1 LGCRDGRTGEIFDKE
16 RTLTDPYVS
25 KERVEDASLAELVGR
40 LGDQLSTLIRD
51 ELRLAQA
58 ELQAKGK
65 KAGVGVGMF
74 GGAGMLVFYGVGL
87 LITAA
92 TLALALAVE
101 PWLAAL
107 IIGVVLLAV
116 AGILGLLGK
125 QKVQEAI
132 PPVPQE
138 AVQNVKDDIAV
149 MKEHGT
155 P

>member
-1 LGCRDGRTGEIFDKE
+1 MA
-16 RTLTDPYVS
+16 DPYTS
-25 KERVEDASLAELVGR
+25 RGPTEDASLSELVRR
-40 LGDQLSTLIRD
+40 LSDQLSTLVRD

-58 ELQAKGK
+58 ELQEKGK

-87 LITAA
+87 LIAA
-92 TLALALAVE
+92 VTLALALAVE

-107 IIGVVLLAV
+107 IVGVVLLAV
-116 AGILGLLGK
+116 AGILGLIGK

-132 PPVPQE
+132 PPVPEE
-138 AVQNVKDDIAV
+138 AVESVKEDIAV
-149 MKEHGT
+149 VKEHGT

>member
-1 LGCRDGRTGEIFDKE
+1 VG
-16 RTLTDPYVS
+16 DPYPS
-25 KERVEDASLAELVGR
+25 SGSAEDASLSELVRR

-58 ELQAKGK
+58 ELQQKGK
-65 KAGVGVGMF
+65 KAGIGAGMF

-87 LITAA
+87 LLAA
-92 TLALALAVE
+92 VTLALALAVE

-107 IIGVVLLAV
+107 IVGVVVLAV
-116 AGILGLLGK
+116 AGVLALLGK

-132 PPVPQE
+132 PPVPEE

-149 MKEHGT
+149 VKERGT

>member
-1 LGCRDGRTGEIFDKE
+1 VA
-16 RTLTDPYVS
+16 DPYTS
-25 KERVEDASLAELVGR
+25 RGPTEDASIAELVRR

-58 ELQAKGK
+58 ELQQKGK

-74 GGAGMLVFYGVGL
+74 GGAGMLVFYGVGA
-87 LITAA
+87 LIAA
-92 TLALALAVE
+92 LALALALVVE
-101 PWLAAL
+101 PWLAGL
-107 IIGVVLLAV
+107 IVGVVLLAV

-125 QKVQEAI
+125 QKVQDAI

-138 AVQNVKDDIAV
+138 AVQNVRDDIAV
-149 MKEHGT
+149 VKEHGI

>member
-1 LGCRDGRTGEIFDKE
+1 VADR
-16 RTLTDPYVS
+16 YVS
-25 KERVEDASLAELVGR
+25 PSPPEEASLSELVRR

-58 ELQAKGK
+58 ELQEKGK

-87 LITAA
+87 LIAA
-92 TLALALAVE
+92 VTLALALAVE

-107 IIGVVLLAV
+107 IVGVVLLAV
-116 AGILGLLGK
+116 AGVLGLLGK

-138 AVQNVKDDIAV
+138 TVQNVKDDIAV

>member
-1 LGCRDGRTGEIFDKE
+1 MA
-16 RTLTDPYVS
+16 DPYVS
-25 KERVEDASLAELVGR
+25 HSPAEEASLPDLVRR

-58 ELQAKGK
+58 ELQEKGK

-107 IIGVVLLAV
+107 IVGVVLLAI
-116 AGILGLLGK
+116 AGVLGLLGK
-125 QKVQEAI
+125 QKVQQAI
-132 PPVPQE
+132 PPVPE
-138 AVQNVKDDIAV
+138 ETVQNVKDDIAV

>member
-1 LGCRDGRTGEIFDKE
+1 MA
-16 RTLTDPYVS
+16 DPYTS
-25 KERVEDASLAELVGR
+25 RGPTEDASLSELVRR
-40 LGDQLSTLIRD
+40 LSDQLSTLVRD

-58 ELQAKGK
+58 ELQEKGK

-87 LITAA
+87 LIAA
-92 TLALALAVE
+92 VTLALALAVE

-107 IIGVVLLAV
+107 IVGVVLLAV
-116 AGILGLLGK
+116 AGILGLIGK

-132 PPVPQE
+132 PPVPEE
-138 AVQNVKDDIAV
+138 AVESVKEDIAV
-149 MKEHGT
+149 VKERGT

>member
-1 LGCRDGRTGEIFDKE
+1 MA
-16 RTLTDPYVS
+16 DPYS
-25 KERVEDASLAELVGR
+25 STGPAEDASLTELVNR

-58 ELQAKGK
+58 ELQQKGRT
-65 KAGVGVGMF
+65 AGVGAGMF
-74 GGAGMLVFYGVGL
+74 GGAGMLAFYGVGA
-87 LITAA
+87 LIAA
-92 TLALALAVE
+92 LTLALALAVE

-107 IIGVVLLAV
+107 IVGVVLLAV
-116 AGILGLLGK
+116 AGILGLIGK

-138 AVQNVKDDIAV
+138 AVRNVKEDIAV
-149 MKEHGT
+149 VKEHGT

>member
-1 LGCRDGRTGEIFDKE
+1 VA
-16 RTLTDPYVS
+16 DPYTS
-25 KERVEDASLAELVGR
+25 RQPAEDASLSQLVQR

-51 ELRLAQA
+51 ELRLARA
-58 ELQAKGK
+58 ELQEKGK

-87 LITAA
+87 LIAA
-92 TLALALAVE
+92 VTLALALAVE

-107 IIGVVLLAV
+107 IVGVVLLAIAAV
-116 AGILGLLGK
+116 LGLLGK

-132 PPVPQE
+132 PPVPE
-138 AVQNVKDDIAV
+138 ETVQNVKEDIAV

>member
-1 LGCRDGRTGEIFDKE
+1 M
-16 RTLTDPYVS
+16 TDPYVS

>member
-1 LGCRDGRTGEIFDKE
+1 
-16 RTLTDPYVS
+16 
-25 KERVEDASLAELVGR
+25 LVRR
-40 LGDQLSTLIRD
+40 LSDQLSTLVRD

-58 ELQAKGK
+58 ELQEKGK

-87 LITAA
+87 LIAA
-92 TLALALAVE
+92 VTLALALAVE

-107 IIGVVLLAV
+107 IVGVVLLAV
-116 AGILGLLGK
+116 AGILGLIGK

-132 PPVPQE
+132 PPVPEE
-138 AVQNVKDDIAV
+138 AVESVKEDIAV
-149 MKEHGT
+149 VKERGT

>member
-1 LGCRDGRTGEIFDKE
+1 MA
-16 RTLTDPYVS
+16 DPYTS
-25 KERVEDASLAELVGR
+25 RGPTEDASLSELVRR
-40 LGDQLSTLIRD
+40 LSDQLSTLVRD

-58 ELQAKGK
+58 ELQEKGK

-87 LITAA
+87 LIAA
-92 TLALALAVE
+92 VTLALALAVE

-107 IIGVVLLAV
+107 IVGVVLLAV
-116 AGILGLLGK
+116 AGILGLIGK

-132 PPVPQE
+132 PPVPE
-138 AVQNVKDDIAV
+138 ETVESVKEDIAV
-149 MKEHGT
+149 VKERGT

>member
-1 LGCRDGRTGEIFDKE
+1 VADPFTSTG
-16 RTLTDPYVS
+16 PP
-25 KERVEDASLAELVGR
+25 EDATLAELVRR

-58 ELQAKGK
+58 ELQQKGK

-87 LITAA
+87 LIAA
-92 TLALALAVE
+92 VTLALALAVE

-107 IIGVVLLAV
+107 MVGVVLLAV

-138 AVQNVKDDIAV
+138 AVQNVKEDIAV
-149 MKEHGT
+149 VKEHGT

>member
-1 LGCRDGRTGEIFDKE
+1 VNEE
-16 RTLTDPYVS
+16 RTVADPYTS
-25 KERVEDASLAELVGR
+25 PGPAEEASLAELVRR

-58 ELQAKGK
+58 ELQQKGK
-65 KAGVGVGMF
+65 QAGIGAGIF
-74 GGAGMLVFYGVGL
+74 GGAGMLAFYGVGL

-92 TLALALAVE
+92 TLALALALE

-107 IIGVVLLAV
+107 IVGVALLAV
-116 AGILGLLGK
+116 AAILGMVGK

-149 MKEHGT
+149 VKEHGT

>member
-1 LGCRDGRTGEIFDKE
+1 VA
-16 RTLTDPYVS
+16 DPYVS
-25 KERVEDASLAELVGR
+25 RSPAEETSLPELVRR

-58 ELQAKGK
+58 ELQEKGK

-87 LITAA
+87 LITAV

-107 IIGVVLLAV
+107 IVGVVLLAV
-116 AGILGLLGK
+116 AGVLGLLGK
-125 QKVQEAI
+125 QKVQQAI
-132 PPVPQE
+132 PPVPE
-138 AVQNVKDDIAV
+138 ETVQNVKDDIAV
-149 MKEHGT
+149 MKERGI

>member
-1 LGCRDGRTGEIFDKE
+1 MA
-16 RTLTDPYVS
+16 DPYIS
-25 KERVEDASLAELVGR
+25 RESPEDASLAELVRR

-58 ELQAKGK
+58 ELQEKGK
-65 KAGVGVGMF
+65 KAGIGVGMF

-87 LITAA
+87 LIAA
-92 TLALALAVE
+92 VTLALALAVE

-107 IIGVVLLAV
+107 IVGVVLLVV
-116 AGILGLLGK
+116 AGVLGLLGK

-132 PPVPQE
+132 PPVPE
-138 AVQNVKDDIAV
+138 ETVQNVKEDIAV
-149 MKEHGT
+149 VKERGT